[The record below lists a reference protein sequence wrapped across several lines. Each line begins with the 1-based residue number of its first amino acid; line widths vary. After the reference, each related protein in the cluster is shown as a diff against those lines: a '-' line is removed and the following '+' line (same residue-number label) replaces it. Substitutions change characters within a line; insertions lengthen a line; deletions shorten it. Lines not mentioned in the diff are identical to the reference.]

1 MSRTYWLALVSSFVA
16 AVPAHHLAAQA
27 TTAVET
33 PEVIV
38 QGKIRDDMKKVCK
51 TQTATG
57 SIMPART
64 CKTKGEWEQIR
75 QRSLAQLEQVK
86 RDQDNDRMIQ
96 ESRRNR

>member
-1 MSRTYWLALVSSFVA
+1 
-16 AVPAHHLAAQA
+16 
-27 TTAVET
+27 
-33 PEVIV
+33 
-38 QGKIRDDMKKVCK
+38 MKKVCK

-64 CKTKGEWEQIR
+64 CKTKAEWEQIR
-75 QRSLAQLEQVK
+75 QRSLAQLEQLK

>member
-1 MSRTYWLALVSSFVA
+1 MPRTYRLALVPAFVA

-38 QGKIRDDMKKVCK
+38 QGQIRDDMKKVCK

-57 SIMPART
+57 SIMPTRT

-75 QRSLAQLEQVK
+75 QRSLAQLEQLK
-86 RDQDNDRMIQ
+86 KDQDNDRMIQ